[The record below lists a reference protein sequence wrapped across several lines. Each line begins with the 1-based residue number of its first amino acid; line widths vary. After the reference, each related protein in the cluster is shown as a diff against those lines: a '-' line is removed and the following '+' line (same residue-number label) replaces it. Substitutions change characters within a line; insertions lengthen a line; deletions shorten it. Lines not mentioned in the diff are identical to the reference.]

1 MKKVGILTITDGA
14 NYGNRLQN
22 YAMQVFLTSLD
33 LDVETIQRETPRDK
47 HGIVLLKYLVKENI
61 KRLIGR
67 KNTYFALRERKRKF
81 LEFNRKYIKFSNVC
95 LSNNQAPEGLKNQY
109 DYFICG
115 SDQIWNANFDVVKCD
130 IKNHLAAFAYPH
142 QRIAFAAS
150 FGTNSI
156 APGFEEVFQN
166 ELSEFKAI
174 AVREDAGKKIVDS
187 VTGKNAT
194 VVLDPTLLLNKNEW
208 IAIEKKAEYIHGEKY
223 IVTYFLGGRNQRI
236 QSFLQK
242 IAKKENARIINL
254 EIEFIQDG
262 LIEDRDVFL
271 TTPDEFI
278 WLIHHAEYVLTDSF
292 HASVFS
298 IIFQKS
304 FLVYQRIAAE
314 KDNDMSS
321 RIDTLL
327 SKFNLLEC
335 RDNIDNPTKLPF
347 KPDYSAVD
355 SQLETERK
363 KAINFLKYALE
374 V

>member
-1 MKKVGILTITDGA
+1 M
-14 NYGNRLQN
+14 
-22 YAMQVFLTSLD
+22 
-33 LDVETIQRETPRDK
+33 
-47 HGIVLLKYLVKENI
+47 
-61 KRLIGR
+61 
-67 KNTYFALRERKRKF
+67 
-81 LEFNRKYIKFSNVC
+81 
-95 LSNNQAPEGLKNQY
+95 
-109 DYFICG
+109 
-115 SDQIWNANFDVVKCD
+115 
-130 IKNHLAAFAYPH
+130 
-142 QRIAFAAS
+142 
-150 FGTNSI
+150 
-156 APGFEEVFQN
+156 
-166 ELSEFKAI
+166 
-174 AVREDAGKKIVDS
+174 
-187 VTGKNAT
+187 
-194 VVLDPTLLLNKNEW
+194 
-208 IAIEKKAEYIHGEKY
+208 
-223 IVTYFLGGRNQRI
+223 GGRNQRI